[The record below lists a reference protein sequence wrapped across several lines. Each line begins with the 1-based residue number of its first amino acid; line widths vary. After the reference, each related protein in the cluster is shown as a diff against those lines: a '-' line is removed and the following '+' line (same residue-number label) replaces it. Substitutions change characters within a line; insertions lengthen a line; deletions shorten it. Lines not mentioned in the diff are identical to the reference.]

1 MRDQQIASLKQIKGG
16 RDEAKVSAALTALAA
31 AAAGSDNLMPF
42 AIAAARCRATVG
54 EMSEALAQHYGRHKA
69 KIKGVRGVWKRHMH
83 GSAEID
89 ILKDRVE
96 AFTKAT
102 GRPPRIL
109 VAKLGQ
115 DGHDRGQKVIA
126 SAFADLG
133 FEVTTGPL
141 FQSPDEVYDLAIAH
155 DVDAVGISTLAASHL
170 SQVPALRQRLD
181 AGEGRHIEL
190 VVGGV
195 IPPGDIPALEQAG
208 AAAVFLPG
216 TKSTDAASRLL
227 DLLARRRNIG

>member
-1 MRDQQIASLKQIKGG
+1 
-16 RDEAKVSAALTALAA
+16 
-31 AAAGSDNLMPF
+31 
-42 AIAAARCRATVG
+42 
-54 EMSEALAQHYGRHKA
+54 
-69 KIKGVRGVWKRHMH
+69 
-83 GSAEID
+83 
-89 ILKDRVE
+89 LKDRVE
-96 AFTKAT
+96 SFVAAT

-155 DVDAVGISTLAASHL
+155 DVDAVGVSTLAASHL
-170 SQVPALRQRLD
+170 NQVPALRRRLD
-181 AGEGRHIEL
+181 SGEGRHIEL

-195 IPPGDIPALEQAG
+195 IPPGDIPALEAAG

-216 TKSTDAASRLL
+216 TKSTDAAARLL
-227 DLLARRRNIG
+227 DLLVRRRNIS